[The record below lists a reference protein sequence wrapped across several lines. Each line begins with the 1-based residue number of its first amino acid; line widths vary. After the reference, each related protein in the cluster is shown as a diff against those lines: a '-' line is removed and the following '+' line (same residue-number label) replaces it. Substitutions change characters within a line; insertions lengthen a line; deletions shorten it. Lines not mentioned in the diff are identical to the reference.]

1 MGKRI
6 LITGGTVFV
15 SKFAAEYFVK
25 RGYEVSVLNRGSR
38 PQVSGVEW
46 ICADR
51 NQLNGVLQG
60 KNFDHVLDITAYTK
74 EDVKNLL
81 AELKGFSTYILI
93 SSSAVYPETLPQ
105 PFSEEQPVG
114 YNSIWRKYGSDK
126 IEAEEYLMEKVPDAY
141 VIRPPYLYGS
151 MNDVYREAFVFDCAL
166 QHRKFY
172 MPGDGSQKLQ
182 FFHVEDLCRLMEAIL
197 EKRPE
202 EHIFNVGN
210 EAIDIRTFVELCYQA
225 AGESLRARLV
235 EDQVCQTNYF
245 CFPAYE
251 YVLDVKKQK
260 ELLPDVKD
268 FYEGLREAFA
278 WYCENKEEV
287 ERREYIEYI
296 ENEMRG

>member
-172 MPGDGSQKLQ
+172 MPGDGKPEASIFPCGGFVQIDGKLFLRKDQKSI
-182 FFHVEDLCRLMEAIL
+182 FLM
-197 EKRPE
+197 
-202 EHIFNVGN
+202 
-210 EAIDIRTFVELCYQA
+210 
-225 AGESLRARLV
+225 
-235 EDQVCQTNYF
+235 
-245 CFPAYE
+245 
-251 YVLDVKKQK
+251 
-260 ELLPDVKD
+260 
-268 FYEGLREAFA
+268 
-278 WYCENKEEV
+278 W
-287 ERREYIEYI
+287 
-296 ENEMRG
+296 EMRQ